1 MSLGIGGAARK
12 FIEDN
17 DSVIYEYYSY
27 DLDNPQTQNIFDGII
42 FINKSCLMEPEFSR
56 LSKKKRKNFKPSK
69 IPLDEFLKSGE
80 VQIENCR
87 YAFKFLPDGTDLIA
101 YNLCWQLLVIQQIKG
116 ELPPQHSCYINNF

>member
-1 MSLGIGGAARK
+1 MGFGGICRK
-12 FIEDN
+12 FEEDN
-17 DSVIYEYYSY
+17 FCVIYEYAAYNLEDSQFLRVKY
-27 DLDNPQTQNIFDGII
+27 LFDGNILI
-42 FINKSCLMEPEFSR
+42 SKNCLMEPEFSR
-56 LSKKKRKNFKPSK
+56 LSKKKRRNFKLAK

-116 ELPPQHSCYINNF
+116 ELPPQHSFYI